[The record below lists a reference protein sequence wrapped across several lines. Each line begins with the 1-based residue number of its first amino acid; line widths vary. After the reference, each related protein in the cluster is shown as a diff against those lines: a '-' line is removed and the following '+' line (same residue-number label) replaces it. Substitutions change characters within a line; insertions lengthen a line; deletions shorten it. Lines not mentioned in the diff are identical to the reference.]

1 MSKRTVRLTES
12 ELKNIITE
20 SVKKILK
27 EYTFEFNPDGCYE
40 IEIDPVDWADNIY
53 VNIPIPDDSDIWD
66 ELWELL
72 PSVWIEV
79 DYEDGC
85 IESIKIENQDEIEKA
100 FKYYLTPQD
109 ISNVVNNI
117 ISWLESDDEYLDD
130 RLKSQ
135 ISDRY
140 DSAEADYYDF
150 LGNGHRE

>member
-1 MSKRTVRLTES
+1 MRKRTVRLTES

-27 EYTFEFNPDGCYE
+27 EYTFEFNPDGRYE
-40 IEIDPVDWADNIY
+40 IEITPFDWADNTQ
-53 VNIPIPDDSDIWD
+53 VNIPIPDDDDIWD
-66 ELWELL
+66 ELWKLL

-85 IESIKIENQDEIEKA
+85 IESIKIENQNEIEKA
-100 FKYYLTPQD
+100 FKDYLTPQD

-117 ISWLESDDEYLDD
+117 ISWLESDDEYLDE

-135 ISDRY
+135 IGERY
-140 DSAEADYYDF
+140 DREEDAYYDF